1 MMGTL
6 SDRLLQLH
14 GMRKV
19 AFTPLLIQTLVILI
33 NTITMQNHGIKFILQ
48 MMNRKLNF
56 MWK

>member
-33 NTITMQNHGIKFILQ
+33 NAITMQNHGI
-48 MMNRKLNF
+48 
-56 MWK
+56 